1 MTNKILFFIILLMS
15 PVAFIQLGAG
25 SEENREE
32 ERDSFDYSD
41 EHADADASEYPERDY
56 QYDSSM
62 DEDEALSNPHM
73 GDDNGNGDGY
83 GYDVSHDLFEK
94 NLQGTPES
102 VILEIGNV
110 GIEVFLDYILFL
122 EGQDNG
128 GDVLINPARSY
139 GAGSFSLTGGQSIS
153 LDFDD
158 CHSIDCKPPEQIR
171 AVYLVDSD
179 TNDID
184 IVNADLDGG
193 EIILLEQS
201 QPDELE
207 YKMPPEIKTVISSD
221 YDDPNEDSS
230 HKIVIH
236 TEQKDG
242 IDAFYI
248 TGGVEASTSAESY

>member
-1 MTNKILFFIILLMS
+1 MS
-15 PVAFIQLGAG
+15 PIAFVQLSAG

-32 ERDSFDYSD
+32 ERDSFDYSN
-41 EHADADASEYPERDY
+41 EHSNARSSEYPERDH
-56 QYDSSM
+56 QYDSSVG
-62 DEDEALSNPHM
+62 EDEGLSGPHM
-73 GDDNGNGDGY
+73 GDNNGH

-94 NLQGTPES
+94 SLQGTPES

-110 GIEVFLDYILFL
+110 GIEVFLDYVLFL
-122 EGQDNG
+122 EGQGNG
-128 GDVLINPARSY
+128 GDVLVNPARSY
-139 GAGSFSLTGGQSIS
+139 SAGSFFLTEGQSIS

-184 IVNADLDGG
+184 IVNENLDEG

-201 QPDELE
+201 ETDELE

-236 TEQKDG
+236 TEQQDG
-242 IDAFYI
+242 IVAFYI
-248 TGGVEASTSAESY
+248 TGGVDVSTSAESY

>member
-1 MTNKILFFIILLMS
+1 MS
-15 PVAFIQLGAG
+15 PVPFIQLGAG

-32 ERDSFDYSD
+32 ERDSFEYSN
-41 EHADADASEYPERDY
+41 EHANADSSEYPERDD
-56 QYDSSM
+56 QHESSVS
-62 DEDEALSNPHM
+62 EEVGLSGPHM
-73 GDDNGNGDGY
+73 GDDIGH

-94 NLQGTPES
+94 SLQGTPES

-110 GIEVFLDYILFL
+110 GIEVFLDYVLFL
-122 EGQDNG
+122 EGHGNG
-128 GDVLINPARSY
+128 GDVLVNPARSY
-139 GAGSFSLTGGQSIS
+139 SAGSFSLTGDQSIS

-184 IVNADLDGG
+184 IVNANLADG

-201 QPDELE
+201 ETDELE
-207 YKMPPEIKTVISSD
+207 YKMPPEIKTVTSSD
-221 YDDPNEDSS
+221 NGDPNEDSS
-230 HKIVIH
+230 NKIVIH

-248 TGGVEASTSAESY
+248 TGGAEVSTSAESY

>member
-1 MTNKILFFIILLMS
+1 MTTNKILVLILLLMS
-15 PVAFIQLGAG
+15 PVAFTQLGAG
-25 SEENREE
+25 SEENGEE
-32 ERDSFDYSD
+32 ERDSPDYDYSD
-41 EHADADASEYPERDY
+41 ERMNTDPSEYRERHY

-62 DEDEALSNPHM
+62 
-73 GDDNGNGDGY
+73 GDDKMLGHQMEVGN

-94 NLQGTPES
+94 SLQGTPES
-102 VILEIGNV
+102 VVVEIGNV

-122 EGQDNG
+122 EGQGNG
-128 GDVLINPARSY
+128 GDVLVNPARSY
-139 GAGSFSLTGGQSIS
+139 GVGSFSLTEGQSIL

-184 IVNADLDGG
+184 IVNANIDEG
-193 EIILLEQS
+193 EIISLEQS
-201 QPDELE
+201 ETDEFE
-207 YKMPPEIKTVISSD
+207 YKMPARIKTVISSN
-221 YDDPNEDSS
+221 YGDPNEDSS
-230 HKIVIH
+230 YKIVIH

-248 TGGVEASTSAESY
+248 TGGVEVSTSVESY

>member
-1 MTNKILFFIILLMS
+1 MTNKILFLIILLMS

-41 EHADADASEYPERDY
+41 EHANADSSEYPERNY
-56 QYDSSM
+56 QYDSSKN
-62 DEDEALSNPHM
+62 EDEVLLGPHM
-73 GDDNGNGDGY
+73 GDDDGHGH

-94 NLQGTPES
+94 SLQGTPES
-102 VILEIGNV
+102 VVLEIGNV

-128 GDVLINPARSY
+128 GDVLVNPARSY
-139 GAGSFSLTGGQSIS
+139 GAGSFSLTEGQSIS

-184 IVNADLDGG
+184 IVNANLDEG

-201 QPDELE
+201 ETDELE
-207 YKMPPEIKTVISSD
+207 YKMPPRIKTVISSD
-221 YDDPNEDSS
+221 YGDPNEDNS

-248 TGGVEASTSAESY
+248 TGGVEVSNSVQSY

>member
-1 MTNKILFFIILLMS
+1 MS

-41 EHADADASEYPERDY
+41 EHANADSSEYSEGDY

-62 DEDEALSNPHM
+62 GEDEVLSDPHM
-73 GDDNGNGDGY
+73 GDDNGHGH
-83 GYDVSHDLFEK
+83 GYDVSHELFEK
-94 NLQGTPES
+94 SLQGTPES

-128 GDVLINPARSY
+128 ADVLVNPARSY

-184 IVNADLDGG
+184 IVNANLDEG

-201 QPDELE
+201 ETDELE
-207 YKMPPEIKTVISSD
+207 YKMPQRIKTVISSD
-221 YDDPNEDSS
+221 YGDHNDKGNS

-236 TEQKDG
+236 TEQKNG

-248 TGGVEASTSAESY
+248 TGGVEVSTSVQSY

>member
-1 MTNKILFFIILLMS
+1 MS

-41 EHADADASEYPERDY
+41 EHANADSSEYSERDY

-62 DEDEALSNPHM
+62 GEDEVLSDPHM
-73 GDDNGNGDGY
+73 GDDNGHGH
-83 GYDVSHDLFEK
+83 GYDVSHELFEK
-94 NLQGTPES
+94 SLQGTPES

-128 GDVLINPARSY
+128 ADVLVNPARSY

-184 IVNADLDGG
+184 IVNANLDDG

-201 QPDELE
+201 ETDELE
-207 YKMPPEIKTVISSD
+207 YKMPSRIKTVISSD
-221 YDDPNEDSS
+221 YGDHNEGNS

-236 TEQKDG
+236 TEQQDG

-248 TGGVEASTSAESY
+248 TGSVEVSTSVQSY

>member
-1 MTNKILFFIILLMS
+1 MMTNKMLFLIILLMS
-15 PVAFIQLGAG
+15 PVPFIQLGAG
-25 SEENREE
+25 SEEKREE
-32 ERDSFDYSD
+32 ERDSFNYSN
-41 EHADADASEYPERDY
+41 EHANAHSSEYPERDH
-56 QYDSSM
+56 QYNESVG
-62 DEDEALSNPHM
+62 EDEGMSGPHM
-73 GDDNGNGDGY
+73 GDDIGH

-94 NLQGTPES
+94 SLQGTPES

-110 GIEVFLDYILFL
+110 GIEVFLDYVLFL
-122 EGQDNG
+122 EGHGNG
-128 GDVLINPARSY
+128 GDVLVNPARSY
-139 GAGSFSLTGGQSIS
+139 SAGSFSLTGDQSIS

-184 IVNADLDGG
+184 IVNANLADG

-201 QPDELE
+201 ETDELE
-207 YKMPPEIKTVISSD
+207 YKMPPEIKTVTSSD
-221 YDDPNEDSS
+221 NGDPNEDSS
-230 HKIVIH
+230 NKIVIH

-248 TGGVEASTSAESY
+248 TGGAEVSTSAESY

>member
-1 MTNKILFFIILLMS
+1 MS

-25 SEENREE
+25 SEENRDE
-32 ERDSFDYSD
+32 ERDSFDYGD
-41 EHADADASEYPERDY
+41 EHENADSSEYLERDY

-62 DEDEALSNPHM
+62 GEDEVLSDPHM
-73 GDDNGNGDGY
+73 GDDNGHGH
-83 GYDVSHDLFEK
+83 GYDVSHELFEK
-94 NLQGTPES
+94 SLQGTPES
-102 VILEIGNV
+102 VILEKGNV

-128 GDVLINPARSY
+128 ADVLVNPARSY

-153 LDFDD
+153 LGFDD

-184 IVNADLDGG
+184 IVNANIDEG
-193 EIILLEQS
+193 EIISLERS
-201 QPDELE
+201 ETDEFDYE
-207 YKMPPEIKTVISSD
+207 MPTQVKTISTHSN
-221 YDDPNEDSS
+221 PNEDRSY
-230 HKIVIH
+230 KIVIH

-248 TGGVEASTSAESY
+248 TGGVEVSTSVKSY

>member
-1 MTNKILFFIILLMS
+1 
-15 PVAFIQLGAG
+15 V
-25 SEENREE
+25 
-32 ERDSFDYSD
+32 
-41 EHADADASEYPERDY
+41 
-56 QYDSSM
+56 
-62 DEDEALSNPHM
+62 DEDERLSGPHM
-73 GDDNGNGDGY
+73 GDNNGH

-94 NLQGTPES
+94 SLQGTPES

-110 GIEVFLDYILFL
+110 GIEVFLDYVLFL
-122 EGQDNG
+122 EGHGNG
-128 GDVLINPARSY
+128 RDVLVNPAKSY
-139 GAGSFSLTGGQSIS
+139 GTGSFSLSGGQSIS

-184 IVNADLDGG
+184 IVNANLADG

-201 QPDELE
+201 ETDELE
-207 YKMPPEIKTVISSD
+207 YKMPPEIKTVTSSD
-221 YDDPNEDSS
+221 NGDPNEDSS
-230 HKIVIH
+230 NKIVIH

-248 TGGVEASTSAESY
+248 TGGAEVSTSAESY